1 MHGLFLT
8 LIKIKQVGRDHD
20 HQWDDE
26 GTPERG
32 YHDNDSPYAWKG
44 DEVAVADCADGD
56 NDDPD
61 RLEEGVEVHEAQVSV
76 VDDLEN
82 PELVSEDK
90 GGQSE
95 QREDGDTWLLDDQ
108 TFDGESDIRWKTI
121 GITIKISSSKTYQSL
136 FEYGSV
142 YIVKL
147 KMALIRKISRKN
159 IIARSKWLKW

>member
-8 LIKIKQVGRDHD
+8 LIKIKQVGCDHD
-20 HQWDDE
+20 HKWDDE

-32 YHDNDSPYAWKG
+32 YHDNYSPYNRKG
-44 DEVAVADCADGD
+44 DEVTVADCADGD
-56 NDDPD
+56 HDNPNW
-61 RLEEGVEVHEAQVSV
+61 LEEGVEVHEVQVPV

-95 QREDGDTWLLDDQ
+95 QREDSDTWLLDDQ

-121 GITIKISSSKTYQSL
+121 GITSK
-136 FEYGSV
+136 F
-142 YIVKL
+142 KF
-147 KMALIRKISRKN
+147 
-159 IIARSKWLKW
+159 

>member
-1 MHGLFLT
+1 
-8 LIKIKQVGRDHD
+8 
-20 HQWDDE
+20 
-26 GTPERG
+26 
-32 YHDNDSPYAWKG
+32 
-44 DEVAVADCADGD
+44 
-56 NDDPD
+56 
-61 RLEEGVEVHEAQVSV
+61 
-76 VDDLEN
+76 
-82 PELVSEDK
+82 LVSEDK

-121 GITIKISSSKTYQSL
+121 GITIKTSSSKTYQSL

-147 KMALIRKISRKN
+147 NMALIRKISLKN